1 MKKLMIVVC
10 TLLLCVGCGSKKNVI
25 EDLNV
30 TKNDMMSYETMSEP
44 SDHFY
49 ELTLKEAL
57 RLFEEKGSG
66 ILMISRS
73 TCSHCLNAVPVMA
86 EVAEKHNLTIYY
98 VDCGKDLNSEDLE
111 KLEVYAKE
119 VLGARGVMVPIVFSI
134 VDGQALGKHIGT
146 VADEDGLLTEEQWDK
161 TVQTYE
167 RLLSDWIK

>member
-10 TLLLCVGCGSKKNVI
+10 TLLLCAGCSVKKKFI

-30 TKNDMMSYETMSEP
+30 TPNDMMSYETMSEP

-49 ELTLKEAL
+49 ELTLDEAL

-66 ILMISRS
+66 ILLISRA
-73 TCSHCLNAVPVMA
+73 TCTHCLNAVPVLA
-86 EVAEKHNLTIYY
+86 EVAEKHDLTIYY
-98 VDCGKDLNSEDLE
+98 VDCGKNLDSEDLE

-146 VADEDGLLTEEQWDK
+146 VSDEDGLLTEEQWNK